1 MRASATAG
9 TASARSSAAL
19 SSHFETGELLFRE
32 VVEVLDG
39 EHGLEGRDRDR
50 ELREVGLAG
59 RQPLEL
65 DARPHE
71 DLRPALVAVLAE
83 PLDQLERE
91 PGDERQREDPRRVED
106 VPLRR
111 ADRDEHEE

>member
-9 TASARSSAAL
+9 TASARTSAAL

-59 RQPLEL
+59 RKPLEL

-71 DLRPALVAVLAE
+71 DLRAELVAVLVE
-83 PLDQLERE
+83 PVGYLLSER
-91 PGDERQREDPRRVED
+91 GDGRQSEAPRRGED
-106 VPLRR
+106 EPPQ
-111 ADRDEHEE
+111 AEDGDQ